1 MKNTYNQEVSERLV
15 SFGQALFGSEFGWQ
29 TKFAKALDMSPQGL
43 QPYLNAVRLPGNT
56 ILARLNKLGCS
67 SDWLLY
73 GETKEAESISIP
85 LMNIPI
91 YSFLEGVSKGAVMEK
106 VVSIILNRII
116 HLLRGGLILGGN
128 IRSFY

>member
-1 MKNTYNQEVSERLV
+1 
-15 SFGQALFGSEFGWQ
+15 
-29 TKFAKALDMSPQGL
+29 MSPQGL
-43 QPYLNAVRLPGNT
+43 QPYLRDEKLPGNK

-91 YSFLEGVSKGAVMEK
+91 YSFSEGVTKGAVMEK
-106 VVSIILNRII
+106 VASIILKQ
-116 HLLRGGLILGGN
+116 
-128 IRSFY
+128 